1 MKSVIL
7 KKREADGTS
16 GTSGRYE
23 SSPLIAIY
31 YDWTI
36 VFFVGRAND
45 LLSATGEIN
54 PSLTLSV
61 LMLGGKSDKGNGAQ
75 WDKEE
80 SLTHLLTWW
89 STAAICPYLRRAGAM
104 AEAHWPT
111 EGSRG
116 LQSWRG
122 HSEVKNKTPRL
133 TTTFNNPH
141 CLHVTSQILTP
152 HSCYVWALIIN
163 LQCVWCSYWY
173 LFVFCQ
179 TIFYVFLNAEIRR
192 EWGLNCRALVMAEC
206 VFDSTSWWETNSIYS
221 HYMQSRGLQALAS
234 SPVMTVFPCGM

>member
-1 MKSVIL
+1 MKSVIV

-116 LQSWRG
+116 LQSWRPFRG
-122 HSEVKNKTPRL
+122 EKQDPQAHDNIQQPTLSTCHL
-133 TTTFNNPH
+133 TN
-141 CLHVTSQILTP
+141 I
-152 HSCYVWALIIN
+152 
-163 LQCVWCSYWY
+163 
-173 LFVFCQ
+173 
-179 TIFYVFLNAEIRR
+179 
-192 EWGLNCRALVMAEC
+192 
-206 VFDSTSWWETNSIYS
+206 DSTLMLCLSFNY
-221 HYMQSRGLQALAS
+221 
-234 SPVMTVFPCGM
+234 